1 MSSRLDLI
9 AIDGPSG
16 SGKSTTAKRTAE
28 RLGWSYLDTGAMYRA
43 TALAL
48 HRAGVGLTDTEHVK
62 NILNT
67 IEINQEGT
75 SIFLGGENVSDAI
88 RTMEI
93 NQMVTPVSAD
103 GQVREAMVKQQQ
115 RLGQRGHWVVD
126 GRDIGTVV
134 FPQAIGK
141 IFLVASIRIRS
152 ERRFKELS
160 DKGIMTTLEEVAVD
174 LERRDLADRTRAIS
188 PLRKGDDALE
198 IDTSYRTVNEVVD
211 LIVAHYEFEQRR
223 TSL

>member
-1 MSSRLDLI
+1 LSSRLDLI

-48 HRAGVGLTDTEHVK
+48 HRAGVELAETAQVK
-62 NILNT
+62 TILDQIN
-67 IEINQEGT
+67 INQEGT
-75 SIFLGGENVSDAI
+75 SIFLDDENVSDAI

-103 GQVREAMVKQQQ
+103 AQVREAMVRQQQ
-115 RLGQRGHWVVD
+115 RLGQRGRWVVD

-134 FPQAIGK
+134 FPEAVSK
-141 IFLVASIRIRS
+141 IFLVASLRVRS

-160 DKGIMTTLEEVAVD
+160 DKGILTTLQEVAED

-188 PLRKGDDALE
+188 PLRKAKDALE
-198 IDTSYRTVNEVVD
+198 IDTSDRAVSEVVD
-211 LIVAHYEFEQRR
+211 LIVSHYEHCR
-223 TSL
+223 TLP

>member
-48 HRAGVGLTDTEHVK
+48 HRAGVELAKTAQVK
-62 NILNT
+62 TILDQIN
-67 IEINQEGT
+67 INQEGT
-75 SIFLGGENVSDAI
+75 SIFLDGENVSDAI

-103 GQVREAMVKQQQ
+103 AQVREAMVRQQQ
-115 RLGQRGHWVVD
+115 RLGQRGRWVVD

-134 FPQAIGK
+134 FPEAVSK
-141 IFLVASIRIRS
+141 IFLVASLRVRS

-160 DKGIMTTLEEVAVD
+160 DKGILTTLQEVAED

-188 PLRKGDDALE
+188 PLRKAKDALE
-198 IDTSYRTVNEVVD
+198 IDTSDRAVSEVVD
-211 LIVAHYEFEQRR
+211 LIVSHYEHCR
-223 TSL
+223 TLP

>member
-43 TALAL
+43 TALVL
-48 HRAGVGLTDTEHVK
+48 HRAGVELAETAQVK
-62 NILNT
+62 TILDQIN
-67 IEINQEGT
+67 INQEGT
-75 SIFLGGENVSDAI
+75 SIFLDGENVSDAI

-103 GQVREAMVKQQQ
+103 AQVREAMVRQQQ
-115 RLGQRGHWVVD
+115 RLGQRGRWVVD

-134 FPQAIGK
+134 FPEAVSK
-141 IFLVASIRIRS
+141 IFLVASLRVRS

-160 DKGIMTTLEEVAVD
+160 DKGILTTLQEVAED

-188 PLRKGDDALE
+188 PLRKAKDALE
-198 IDTSYRTVNEVVD
+198 IDTSDRAVSEVVD
-211 LIVAHYEFEQRR
+211 LIVSHYEHCR
-223 TSL
+223 TLP

>member
-48 HRAGVGLTDTEHVK
+48 HRAGVELAETAQVK
-62 NILNT
+62 TILDQIN
-67 IEINQEGT
+67 INQVGT
-75 SIFLGGENVSDAI
+75 SIFLDGENVSDAI

-103 GQVREAMVKQQQ
+103 AQVREAMVRQQQ
-115 RLGQRGHWVVD
+115 RLGQRGRWVVD

-134 FPQAIGK
+134 FPEAVSK
-141 IFLVASIRIRS
+141 IFLVASLRVRS

-160 DKGIMTTLEEVAVD
+160 DKGILTTLQEVAED

-188 PLRKGDDALE
+188 PLRKAKDALE
-198 IDTSYRTVNEVVD
+198 IDTSDRAVSEVVD
-211 LIVAHYEFEQRR
+211 LIVSHYEHCR
-223 TSL
+223 TLP

>member
-1 MSSRLDLI
+1 MPSRLDLI

-48 HRAGVGLTDTEHVK
+48 HRAGVRLTDTEHVK
-62 NILNT
+62 NILHT

-134 FPQAIGK
+134 FPQAIVK

-211 LIVAHYEFEQRR
+211 LIVAHYEYEQRR

>member
-1 MSSRLDLI
+1 
-9 AIDGPSG
+9 
-16 SGKSTTAKRTAE
+16 
-28 RLGWSYLDTGAMYRA
+28 
-43 TALAL
+43 
-48 HRAGVGLTDTEHVK
+48 
-62 NILNT
+62 
-67 IEINQEGT
+67 
-75 SIFLGGENVSDAI
+75 
-88 RTMEI
+88 
-93 NQMVTPVSAD
+93 VTPVSAD

-141 IFLVASIRIRS
+141 IFLVPSIPIRS

-211 LIVAHYEFEQRR
+211 LIVAHYESEQGR

>member
-1 MSSRLDLI
+1 LSSRLDLI

-48 HRAGVGLTDTEHVK
+48 HRAGVELAKTAQVK
-62 NILNT
+62 TILDQIN
-67 IEINQEGT
+67 INQEGT
-75 SIFLGGENVSDAI
+75 SIFLDGENVSDAI

-103 GQVREAMVKQQQ
+103 AQVREAMVRQQQ
-115 RLGQRGHWVVD
+115 RLGQRGRWVVD

-134 FPQAIGK
+134 FPEAVSK
-141 IFLVASIRIRS
+141 IFLVASLRVRS

-160 DKGIMTTLEEVAVD
+160 DKGILTTLQEVAED

-188 PLRKGDDALE
+188 PLRKAKDALE
-198 IDTSYRTVNEVVD
+198 IDTSDRAVSEVVD
-211 LIVAHYEFEQRR
+211 LIVSHYEHCR
-223 TSL
+223 TLP

>member
-16 SGKSTTAKRTAE
+16 SGKSTTAKQTAE
-28 RLGWSYLDTGAMYRA
+28 RLGWAHLDTGAMYRA

-48 HRAGVGLTDTEHVK
+48 HRAQVNLSDTLGVK
-62 NILNT
+62 RILDQ

-75 SIFLGGENVSDAI
+75 SIFLNGENVSDAI

-103 GQVREAMVKQQQ
+103 GQVREAMVQQQQ

-134 FPQAIGK
+134 FPQAISK
-141 IFLVASIRIRS
+141 VFLVASIQVRS

-160 DKGIMTTLEEVAVD
+160 DKGVVTTLDAVATD

-188 PLRKGDDALE
+188 PLRKAEGALE
-198 IDTSYRTVNEVVD
+198 IDTSSRTVREVVD
-211 LIVAHYEFEQRR
+211 LIIADYEVQRA
-223 TSL
+223 LL

>member
-1 MSSRLDLI
+1 LSSRLDLI

-48 HRAGVGLTDTEHVK
+48 HRAGVELAETAQVK
-62 NILNT
+62 TILDQIN
-67 IEINQEGT
+67 INQEGT
-75 SIFLGGENVSDAI
+75 SIFLDGENVSDAI

-103 GQVREAMVKQQQ
+103 AQVREAMVRQQQ
-115 RLGQRGHWVVD
+115 RLGQRGRWVVD

-134 FPQAIGK
+134 FPEAVSK
-141 IFLVASIRIRS
+141 IFLVASLRVRS

-160 DKGIMTTLEEVAVD
+160 DKGILTTLQEVAED

-188 PLRKGDDALE
+188 PLRKAKDALE
-198 IDTSYRTVNEVVD
+198 IDTSDRAVSEVVD
-211 LIVAHYEFEQRR
+211 LIVSHYEHCR
-223 TSL
+223 TLP

>member
-1 MSSRLDLI
+1 LSSRLDLI

-48 HRAGVGLTDTEHVK
+48 HRAGVELAETAQVK
-62 NILNT
+62 TILDQIN
-67 IEINQEGT
+67 INQEGT
-75 SIFLGGENVSDAI
+75 SIFLDGENVSDAI

-103 GQVREAMVKQQQ
+103 AQVREAMVRQQQ
-115 RLGQRGHWVVD
+115 RLGQRGRWVVD

-134 FPQAIGK
+134 FPGAVSK
-141 IFLVASIRIRS
+141 IFLVASLRVRS

-160 DKGIMTTLEEVAVD
+160 DKGILTTLQEVAED

-188 PLRKGDDALE
+188 PLRKAKDALE
-198 IDTSYRTVNEVVD
+198 IDTSDRAVSEVVD
-211 LIVAHYEFEQRR
+211 LIVSHYEHCR
-223 TSL
+223 TLP

>member
-48 HRAGVGLTDTEHVK
+48 HRAGVELAETAQVK
-62 NILNT
+62 TILDQIN
-67 IEINQEGT
+67 INQEGT
-75 SIFLGGENVSDAI
+75 SIFLDGENVSDAI

-103 GQVREAMVKQQQ
+103 AQVREAMVRQQQ
-115 RLGQRGHWVVD
+115 RLGQRGRWVVD

-134 FPQAIGK
+134 FPEAVSK
-141 IFLVASIRIRS
+141 IFLVASLRVRS

-160 DKGIMTTLEEVAVD
+160 DKGILTTLQEVAED

-188 PLRKGDDALE
+188 PLRKAKDALE
-198 IDTSYRTVNEVVD
+198 IDTSDRAVSEVVD
-211 LIVAHYEFEQRR
+211 LIVSHYEHCR
-223 TSL
+223 TLP

>member
-1 MSSRLDLI
+1 MSPRLDLI
-9 AIDGPSG
+9 ALDGPSG

-43 TALAL
+43 TSLAL
-48 HRAGVGLTDTEHVK
+48 HRAGVHLSDTDHVK
-62 NILNT
+62 NILAK

-75 SIFLGGENVSDAI
+75 SIFLDGENVSDAI

-115 RLGQRGHWVVD
+115 RLGRRGYWVVD

-134 FPQAIGK
+134 FPEAIAK
-141 IFLVASIRIRS
+141 IFLVASIQVRS
-152 ERRFKELS
+152 ERRLKELT
-160 DKGIMTTLEEVAVD
+160 DKGILTNLEEVALD
-174 LERRDLADRTRAIS
+174 LERRDLADSTRSIS
-188 PLRKGDDALE
+188 PLRKAEDAIEL
-198 IDTSYRTVNEVVD
+198 DTSKRTVDEIVD
-211 LIVAHYEFEQRR
+211 LIVAHYEQRR